1 MKRKMN
7 KNCKLICILLLLF
20 ANSLL
25 FCNPK
30 KTVKQ
35 IFDEGVEFQQDEN
48 WYAAAQNYLEVVN
61 QNPAFSQAWFNL
73 AECSYKLEEFDLAL
87 TYLQNAEKYEKNNSK
102 VQNLKGMILLALG
115 EKDQALEVFNQV
127 LKVFPNDIDAH
138 FGIAEIEL
146 YNGKF
151 TGAEL
156 EYTEALKRQTSNRK
170 ALLSLAVVCAETGR
184 FNQSDK
190 YLRQALQYY
199 SGETEVHYIA
209 SVINVMK
216 GDLKAAELQ
225 IRIAIEIK
233 NDYEKAYELLSQ
245 ILYMQ
250 ERYSDVIDIS
260 DYLIRRNRSN
270 SKAWYI
276 KGIAQ
281 NKLGLIED
289 SIDTWSTGLSLNPQD
304 EIMRFAMEL
313 ELRDSLSLEDYRR
326 SRHASFHLENARQY
340 ESRYDN
346 AGAVYEYQ
354 RTLLLD
360 PMNSKARFAYA
371 NMLELNGMYEL
382 FLEQLKF
389 IQENTP
395 DQITKKVSDKIEAY
409 DSLLIDTLSKKWN
422 VDSFYLDKTRWN
434 IAIFYTD
441 ETNSFIHADA
451 NRIAALAAS
460 DVFSG
465 VAITSVKTQV
475 TPVSSYSEAF
485 KNARNNKFDYFV
497 ILSVSESDEDITLK
511 SSFYSGRTGTE
522 ISKDNFYS
530 TGNNKFSTVLR
541 RFRNSVLEKLTVKG
555 KILNRNG
562 KQILVDLGKAENIV
576 DNAEFKILKKGS
588 VKTADSNVG
597 LIYKESDVV
606 GSLVITK
613 AGEEISEAELTK
625 HGFYDRVNI
634 DDEIILVSLP
644 ESKGKNDANGNAID
658 TVPQADEKG
667 KPLVKNDVEPTEGEK
682 LISEI
687 RNAVEQPSIVQLL
700 RNIY

>member
-1 MKRKMN
+1 MN
-7 KNCKLICILLLLF
+7 KNCKLVCFLLILF

-25 FCNPK
+25 FCSPK

-35 IFDEGVEFQQDEN
+35 IFDEGVEYQLDEN

-115 EKDQALEVFNQV
+115 EKDKALEVFNQV
-127 LKVFPNDIDAH
+127 LAVYPNDIDAH

-156 EYTEALKRQTSNRK
+156 EYIEALKRQTTNRK
-170 ALLSLAVVCAETGR
+170 ALLSLALVCAETGR
-184 FNQSDK
+184 FTQSDK

-250 ERYSDVIDIS
+250 ERYNEVIDIS

-289 SIDTWSTGLSLNPQD
+289 SIDTWATGLSLNPQD
-304 EIMRFAMEL
+304 EIMRFAMEM
-313 ELRDSLSLEDYRR
+313 ELRDSLALEDFRR
-326 SRHASFHLENARQY
+326 SKHAKFHLENARQY

-354 RTLLLD
+354 RTLLID

-382 FLEQLKF
+382 YLEQLKF

-395 DQITKKVSDKIEAY
+395 DKITKKVSDKIEAY
-409 DSLLIDTLSKKWN
+409 ESLLSDTLSKKWN

-465 VAITSVKTQV
+465 IAITSVKSQV

-522 ISKDNFYS
+522 ISKENFYS

-541 RFRNSVLEKLTVKG
+541 RFRNSILEKLTVKG

-562 KQILVDLGKAENIV
+562 KQLLVDLGKAENIV
-576 DNAEFKILKKGS
+576 ENAEFKILKKGS

-634 DDEIILVSLP
+634 NDEIILVSLP

-667 KPLVKNDVEPTEGEK
+667 NPLVKNDVEQTEGEK
-682 LISEI
+682 LVLEI

>member
-1 MKRKMN
+1 MN
-7 KNCKLICILLLLF
+7 KKVRFFCVLLLLNF
-20 ANSLL
+20 VSQG
-25 FCNPK
+25 FCNSK

-35 IFDEGVEFQQDEN
+35 IFDEAVEFQQEEN
-48 WYAAAQNYLEVVN
+48 WYSAAQNYLEVVN
-61 QNPAFSQAWFNL
+61 INPAFSDAWFNL
-73 AECSYKLEEFDLAL
+73 AKCSYKLEEFDLAL
-87 TYLQNAEKYEKNNSK
+87 NYLQNAEKYEKNNSNI
-102 VQNLKGMILLALG
+102 QNLKGMILLALG
-115 EKDQALEVFNQV
+115 KKKEASDVFNEI
-127 LKVFPNDIDAH
+127 LKKFPNDVDAH

-156 EYTEALKRQTSNRK
+156 EYAEALKRQPTNRK
-170 ALLSLAVVCAETGR
+170 ALLSLALVSAETG
-184 FNQSDK
+184 NTELSDK

-199 SGETEVHYIA
+199 SGESEVHYIA
-209 SVINVMK
+209 AVIYLMRNDYK
-216 GDLKAAELQ
+216 NAELQ
-225 IRIAIEIK
+225 IRIAIEVK
-233 NDYEKAYELLSQ
+233 SDFEKAYELLSQ

-250 ERYSDVIDIS
+250 EKYNDVIDIS
-260 DYLIRRNRSN
+260 DYLISRNRNNSN
-270 SKAWYI
+270 AWYT

-281 NKLGLIED
+281 NKLGLIEE
-289 SIDTWSTGLSLNPQD
+289 SIDTWATGLSLNPQD

-313 ELRDSLSLEDYRR
+313 ELRDFLPLEDFRR
-326 SRHASFHLENARQY
+326 AKLASFHIENAKQY

-346 AGAVYEYQ
+346 SGAVYEYQ

-360 PMNSKARFAYA
+360 PLNANARFAYA

-382 FLEQLKF
+382 YLEQLKF

-395 DQITKKVSDKIEAY
+395 EKITKTVSDKIEAY
-409 DSLLIDTLSKKWN
+409 ESLLNNTLAKKWK

-441 ETNSFIHADA
+441 ETKSFAHSDA

-475 TPVSSYSEAF
+475 TPISSYSEAF
-485 KNARNNKFDYFV
+485 RNARNNKYDYFV
-497 ILSVSESDEDITLK
+497 ILGLSESDEDVTLK
-511 SSFYSGRTGTE
+511 TKMYSGRTGTE
-522 ISKDNFYS
+522 IASENFYS

-562 KQILVDLGKAENIV
+562 KQILVDLGKSENIV
-576 DNAEFKILKKGS
+576 KDAEFKIIKKGS
-588 VKTADSNVG
+588 IKTADSGVG
-597 LIYKESDVV
+597 LIYKDSDVV
-606 GSLVITK
+606 GSLKITN

-634 DDEIILVSLP
+634 NDEVILVSLP
-644 ESKGKNDANGNAID
+644 DTIAKNDANGNVID
-658 TVPQADEKG
+658 TVPQANEEG
-667 KPLVKNDVEPTEGEK
+667 EPVVQNDVEETEGER
-682 LISEI
+682 LVSEI
-687 RNAVEQPSIVQLL
+687 KNSVEQPSIIQLL

>member
-1 MKRKMN
+1 MN
-7 KNCKLICILLLLF
+7 KNCKLVCFLLILF

-25 FCNPK
+25 FCSPK

-35 IFDEGVEFQQDEN
+35 IFDEGVEYQLDEN

-115 EKDQALEVFNQV
+115 EKDKALEVFNQV
-127 LKVFPNDIDAH
+127 LAVYPNDIDAH

-156 EYTEALKRQTSNRK
+156 EYIEALKRQTTNRK
-170 ALLSLAVVCAETGR
+170 ALLSLALVCAETGR
-184 FNQSDK
+184 FTQSDK

-199 SGETEVHYIA
+199 SGEAEVHYIA

-250 ERYSDVIDIS
+250 ERYNEVIDIS

-289 SIDTWSTGLSLNPQD
+289 SIDTWATGLSLNPQD
-304 EIMRFAMEL
+304 EVMRFAMEM
-313 ELRDSLSLEDYRR
+313 ELRDSLSLEDFRR
-326 SRHASFHLENARQY
+326 SKHANFHLENARQY

-354 RTLLLD
+354 RTLLID

-382 FLEQLKF
+382 YLEQLKF

-395 DQITKKVSDKIEAY
+395 DKITKKVSDKIEAY
-409 DSLLIDTLSKKWN
+409 ESLLSDTLSKKWN

-460 DVFSG
+460 DIFSG
-465 VAITSVKTQV
+465 IAITSVKSQV

-522 ISKDNFYS
+522 ISKENFYS

-541 RFRNSVLEKLTVKG
+541 RFRNSILEKLTVKG

-562 KQILVDLGKAENIV
+562 KQLLVDLGKAENIV
-576 DNAEFKILKKGS
+576 ENAEFKILKKGS

-634 DDEIILVSLP
+634 NDEIILVSLP

-667 KPLVKNDVEPTEGEK
+667 NPLVKNDVEQTEGEK
-682 LISEI
+682 LVLEI